1 MPSEAD
7 EGRTETRVQEIVF
20 PNHTNHLGTLFGG
33 QALAWMDKA
42 AFLAGYREAGGT
54 VVTARSERI
63 DFIAPIRQGDI
74 VDVVAR
80 VERIGRTSLTV
91 AVELWRASGRRACC
105 ARGAF
110 VMIAVDAT
118 GKPRPVR
125 GARATK
131 RRSGM
136 LRSLRTPSAGRRST
150 TVPCPA
156 PRSPTARR

>member
-1 MPSEAD
+1 MPSETG
-7 EGRTETRVQEIVF
+7 ESLTETRLQEIVF

-54 VVTARSERI
+54 VVTARSERV

-80 VERIGRTSLTV
+80 VERVGRTSLTV
-91 AVELWRASGRRACC
+91 AVELWRASGHPMCC

-110 VMIAVDAT
+110 VMIAVDSS
-118 GKPRPVR
+118 GRPRPVR
-125 GARATK
+125 D
-131 RRSGM
+131 
-136 LRSLRTPSAGRRST
+136 
-150 TVPCPA
+150 
-156 PRSPTARR
+156 PTASSS

>member
-1 MPSEAD
+1 MPSDGDDRPFES
-7 EGRTETRVQEIVF
+7 RIQEIVF

-74 VDVVAR
+74 VDVLAR
-80 VERIGRTSLTV
+80 IERVGTTSLTV
-91 AVELWRASGRRACC
+91 AVELWRASGAPLCC

-110 VMIAVDAT
+110 VMIAVDRD
-118 GKPRPVR
+118 GRPRPIGHALDHDGSRPVDDR
-125 GARATK
+125 GA
-131 RRSGM
+131 
-136 LRSLRTPSAGRRST
+136 P
-150 TVPCPA
+150 
-156 PRSPTARR
+156 